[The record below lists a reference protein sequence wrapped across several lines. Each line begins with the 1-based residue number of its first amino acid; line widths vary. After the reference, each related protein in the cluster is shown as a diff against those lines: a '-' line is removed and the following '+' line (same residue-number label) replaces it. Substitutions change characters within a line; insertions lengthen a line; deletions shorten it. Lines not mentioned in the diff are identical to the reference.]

1 MSQVFISYKTGA
13 GDGLT
18 QAATMLEH
26 TLQARGFKVWR
37 DQTSLKATDKWSDQI
52 YESIRM
58 SDALLLLLSDEIV
71 YSAWVR
77 REVDVAKGAH
87 VTIVPV
93 LIRDVTNV
101 DDILSYFDLSQV
113 QYVDCRTY
121 APSELENLEKQV
133 VWAIEKT
140 QKRRT
145 EWMQE
150 ISFRKACKT
159 LKEAYSYK
167 IAHTQGMRLHIA
179 SGDLTDM
186 HGIDVI
192 VNTENDYMQMGRY
205 FEVMSVSSQLR
216 LKGSKTDEGGS
227 VEEDTM
233 QLQLYNVIQAR
244 EIKIPVQLG
253 RVIITPAGHPE
264 GDLRKRNKNR
274 YVFHLVTAQVNPI
287 RSKERFRRIEEGMID
302 EAINRCFEKVIDV
315 NDRKGIISPEGT
327 DDHEQEKAQAEN
339 YQPIQSIII
348 PLFGTGHAGNRDVR
362 GVARAV
368 INGVIN
374 AAQRHIHDA
383 RFSLK
388 DVYIAAYTEDDLKRV
403 KQVMDENKDLTLMT
417 AD

>member
-1 MSQVFISYKTGA
+1 MSQVFISYKTGL

-18 QAATMLEH
+18 QSASTLEQ

-37 DQTSLKATDKWSDQI
+37 DETKLKASDKWSDQI

-58 SDALLLLLSDEIV
+58 SEVLLLLLSDKVVE
-71 YSAWVR
+71 SEWVR

-93 LIRDVTNV
+93 LIRDVT
-101 DDILSYFDLSQV
+101 DSDGILSHFDLAQV
-113 QYVDCRTY
+113 QYVDWRT
-121 APSELENLEKQV
+121 ASATETENLEKQV

-140 QKRRT
+140 QKRRSD
-145 EWMQE
+145 WMQE

-159 LKEAYSYK
+159 LKEAYTYK
-167 IAHTQGMRLHIA
+167 IARTKGIRLHIA
-179 SGDLTDM
+179 SGDLTEM

-216 LKGSKTDEGGS
+216 LKGSRTDDGGS

-233 QLQLYNVIQAR
+233 QLQLYNMIQSKR
-244 EIKIPVQLG
+244 IKIPVQIG
-253 RVIITPAGHPE
+253 RVIITPAGHPL
-264 GDLRKRNKNR
+264 GDLRSKNKNR

-302 EAINRCFEKVIDV
+302 DAINNCFEKVIEV
-315 NDRKGIISPEGT
+315 NAKKGVISPKGK
-327 DDHEQEKAQAEN
+327 DDYKQEQAQADS

-368 INGVIN
+368 INGAVN
-374 AAQRHIHDA
+374 AAQKHIQNAD
-383 RFSLK
+383 FSVK
-388 DVYIAAYTEDDLKRV
+388 DIYIAAYTEDDLKRV
-403 KQVMDENKDLTLMT
+403 KQVMDENKDIALVTE
-417 AD
+417 D